1 MEPWAEKMIK
11 EIDDSTIVIDISK
24 GIELVDEEDWEH
36 NHEHHGK
43 DPHIWLDPV
52 YAQKIVDNILE
63 GIIKA
68 DSKNENFYRQNA
80 ENYKEK
86 LAELDKKICRNF

>member
-1 MEPWAEKMIK
+1 MVRSSIC
-11 EIDDSTIVIDISK
+11 S
-24 GIELVDEEDWEH
+24 
-36 NHEHHGK
+36 
-43 DPHIWLDPV
+43 
-52 YAQKIVDNILE
+52 KIVDNILE

-86 LAELDKKICRNF
+86 LAELDKKNLSKLLVKLSTKPLYMEAILPLVILQSAMD